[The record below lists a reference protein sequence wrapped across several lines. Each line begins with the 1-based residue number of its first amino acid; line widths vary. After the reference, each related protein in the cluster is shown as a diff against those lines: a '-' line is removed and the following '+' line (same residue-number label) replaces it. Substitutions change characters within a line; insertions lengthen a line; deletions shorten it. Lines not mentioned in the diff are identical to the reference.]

1 MASRNLLYSTGGSAQ
16 GSLDDLGDRAWGEG
30 DPRRRKYI
38 FTKGGSSDRFPFLG
52 F

>member
-16 GSLDDLGDRAWGEG
+16 GSLDYLGDRGWGEG

-38 FTKGGSSDRFPFLG
+38 FTKGGSTAVFIDG
-52 F
+52 